1 MVGCVHM
8 SAAALGDQ
16 KMASDSQVVVIHPAW
31 VLGVKLRSSGR
42 AADALSCW
50 IISPATHALFLLLKQ
65 SGKLFLFS
73 STELRVKLRAYIHYM
88 AVGKCRESPSSL
100 SSLHSVCSP

>member
-1 MVGCVHM
+1 MHM

-16 KMASDSQVVVIHPAW
+16 KMASDSQVVGFW

-42 AADALSCW
+42 AADALSCR

-73 STELRVKLRAYIHYM
+73 STELRVKLRAYIHYT

-100 SSLHSVCSP
+100 SPLHSVCSP